1 MIRPNDLF
9 RYILPLALIFSGCSL
24 ISPSRDPSRKWD
36 PPEWAEK
43 KLSRDRTW
51 ASVREREVGSA
62 EKMQLADLLDVA
74 LTNNPVTRQAWQEAR
89 AAQTRIKQAESEWYP
104 NISVSSMAEH
114 NKKATNNSAGD
125 LNQTDY
131 TVLGEAQLL
140 LMDFGGRAAR
150 VSSAKQ
156 TLIEANFKFNQ
167 ALQDVF
173 LDTAKAYYGLYAAE
187 ALVDA
192 AMADVSDS
200 EASLAAARHR
210 RRAGLVSKLDVLQAE
225 STYENSLYTLEDA
238 RGKMMAARAKLALV
252 MGISADSA
260 FEIAEPATDI
270 PRDISKENV
279 TDLIEKAIIKKP
291 SMAAAKA
298 ALAAKEAELAAA
310 NSDLW
315 PTFSTG
321 GKMSAGEHKFFGA
334 QKERSETTYK
344 RDQGYSAFLSLEWDV
359 FDGFYRYSRRNEAR
373 ALVEAERASLTQA
386 ELKASADVWTKYF
399 NFKTA
404 ERKYVFSKTF
414 LSTSKT
420 SYELAAD
427 SYRAGLKSILDLLQ
441 AQSQLSDAR
450 SKMIASRE
458 DVFVSMAELAHS
470 IGALTVTGK
479 DDKEGDR

>member
-1 MIRPNDLF
+1 MIRPKDIF
-9 RYILPLALIFSGCSL
+9 RYILPLVFMFSGCSL
-24 ISPSRDPSRKWD
+24 ISHPRDPSGSWN

-43 KLSRDRTW
+43 RLARDRTW
-51 ASVREREVGSA
+51 ASVREREVESA

-74 LTNNPVTRQAWQEAR
+74 LTNNPVTREVWEKAR

-104 NISVSSMAEH
+104 QVSVSSMVEH
-114 NKKATNNSAGD
+114 NKKSTNNSAGD

-131 TVLGEAQLL
+131 TVLGEARLL
-140 LMDFGGRAAR
+140 LMDFGGRASR
-150 VSSAKQ
+150 VSSTKQ
-156 TLIEANFKFNQ
+156 TLIQANFAFNQ

-187 ALVDA
+187 ALVDS
-192 AMADVSDS
+192 AMADVADS

-210 RRAGLVSKLDVLQAE
+210 LRAGLVSKLDVLQAE
-225 STYENSLYTLEDA
+225 STYQNSLYSLEDA
-238 RGKMMAARAKLALV
+238 KGKMMAARAKLSLV
-252 MGISADSA
+252 MGVPADAS

-270 PRDISKENV
+270 SEDITKENV
-279 TDLIEKAIIKKP
+279 SELIEKAIMEKP

-298 ALAAKEAELAAA
+298 GLAAKEAELAAA

-334 QKERSETTYK
+334 QKERSETSYK
-344 RDQGYSAFLSLEWDV
+344 RDQGYSAFLSVEWDV
-359 FDGFYRYSRRNEAR
+359 FDGFYRYSKRNEAR
-373 ALVEAERASLTQA
+373 AMAEAERASLTQA
-386 ELKASADVWTKYF
+386 ELEASADVWTKYF
-399 NFKTA
+399 DFKTA
-404 ERKYVFSKTF
+404 ERKYAFSKAF
-414 LSTSKT
+414 LSTSRT
-420 SYELAAD
+420 SYELASD

-450 SKMIASRE
+450 SKMIGSRE

-470 IGALTVTGK
+470 IGALTVPGK
-479 DDKEGDR
+479 DNKEGER